1 MSSYECLDW
10 CLDTLILRDRDIF
23 VNSIPRS
30 LFACF
35 FNKQEAHVSNKL
47 KNGQSRYRSQAKVVT
62 IKKFQLLKLVETTR
76 YLNDAEFEKYG
87 DIYLEFPIII
97 QGDGSP
103 SEFFNLYLLKKL
115 EQTIQYDF
123 KTFAS
128 IANQLIDFQRFLED
142 EQLDCLKFHKLKQ
155 LNAIFKYRTCL
166 IEQANAGLISARS
179 ASGRINAIVNFY
191 RFLVTEDLVDHQ
203 HYGFPFQDVYK
214 YIAVDNEFGARRKM
228 AIKSHDLAIH
238 VPTKAPNSEAIV
250 DGGKLSPLT
259 VEEQAVVLKALQK
272 SSREYQ
278 LMFYLALFTGARL
291 QTICTIRISHLLDQ
305 KVDNYGFIRLPV
317 GAGTGID
324 TKFQKPMTL
333 LIPNWLVQDLKVYIN
348 SEQAHLRR
356 QKSNDGDSDENYL
369 FLTKLGTPFYTRKAE
384 QQELTEKIKASDSF
398 GTRLKLYE
406 GEAVRSYLKVVLLP
420 KIRLIDPQF
429 KSFKFHDLRASF
441 GMNLLES
448 QLKHLPE
455 GHNNMT
461 AVEYVQARMGHSNI
475 STTLQYLN
483 YKSRLQWRS
492 KIQHEY
498 ESSLM
503 KYVMSSTKLTGD
515 LSWI

>member
-1 MSSYECLDW
+1 MS
-10 CLDTLILRDRDIF
+10 T
-23 VNSIPRS
+23 
-30 LFACF
+30 
-35 FNKQEAHVSNKL
+35 KL
-47 KNGQSRYRSQAKVVT
+47 KNGQSHYQSKAKVVT
-62 IKKFQLLKLVETTR
+62 IKKFQLLTLVKATR
-76 YLNDAEFEKYG
+76 CLNDAEFARYG
-87 DIYLEFPIII
+87 DAYLEFPMII

-103 SEFFNLYLLKKL
+103 SEIFNLYLLKKL
-115 EQTIQYDF
+115 QQIIQYDF

-128 IANQLIDFQRFLED
+128 IANQLVDFQRFLED
-142 EQLDCLKFHKLKQ
+142 EQLNCLKFHKLKQ
-155 LNAIFKYRTCL
+155 LNAIFKYRTHL

-179 ASGRINAIVNFY
+179 ASGRINAVVNFY

-203 HYGFPFQDVYK
+203 HYGLPFQDVYK

-238 VPTKAPNSEAIV
+238 VPAKAPNSEAII
-250 DGGKLSPLT
+250 DGGELSPLT
-259 VEEQAVVLKALQK
+259 VESQTIILKALQK

-291 QTICTIRISHLLDQ
+291 QTICTLRIKYLFNRESDSH
-305 KVDNYGFIRLPV
+305 GFIRLPV

-333 LIPNWLVQDLKVYIN
+333 LIPNWLAQDLKIYIN
-348 SEQAHLRR
+348 SEQARQRR
-356 QKSNDGDSDENYL
+356 QKSNYGDSDENYI
-369 FLTKLGTPFYTRKAE
+369 FLTKLGTPFYTSKAE
-384 QQELTEKIKASDSF
+384 QQELIEKIKASKLSSF
-398 GTRLKLYE
+398 RLKLYE

-420 KIRLIDPQF
+420 EIRLIDPKFQG
-429 KSFKFHDLRASF
+429 FKFHDLRASF

-448 QLKHLPE
+448 QLQHLPE
-455 GHNNMT
+455 GHNHMT
-461 AVEYVQARMGHSNI
+461 ALEYVQARMGHSNI

-503 KYVMSSTKLTGD
+503 QYVMSSVNKTGD
-515 LSWI
+515 AL

>member
-1 MSSYECLDW
+1 MS
-10 CLDTLILRDRDIF
+10 T
-23 VNSIPRS
+23 
-30 LFACF
+30 
-35 FNKQEAHVSNKL
+35 KL
-47 KNGQSRYRSQAKVVT
+47 KNGQSRYQSKAKVVS
-62 IKKFQLLKLVETTR
+62 IKKFQLLTLVNATR
-76 YLNDAEFEKYG
+76 CLNDAAFEKHG
-87 DIYLEFPIII
+87 DVYLEFPVIV

-103 SEFFNLYLLKKL
+103 SDVFNLYLLKKL

-128 IANQLIDFQRFLED
+128 IANQLVDFQRFLED
-142 EQLDCLKFHKLKQ
+142 EQLDCSKFHKLKQ
-155 LNAIFKYRTCL
+155 SNAIFKYRTRL

-179 ASGRINAIVNFY
+179 ASNRINAVVNFY

-203 HYGFPFQDVYK
+203 RYGIPFEDVYK

-238 VPTKAPNSEAIV
+238 VPAKVPNSEAIV
-250 DGGKLSPLT
+250 DGGELSPLSVESQT
-259 VEEQAVVLKALQK
+259 VILKALQK

-291 QTICTIRISHLLDQ
+291 QTICTLRIKCLFNRDLDSH
-305 KVDNYGFIRLPV
+305 GFIRLPV

-333 LIPNWLVQDLKVYIN
+333 LIPHWLAQDLKIYIN
-348 SEQAHLRR
+348 SEQARQRR
-356 QKSNDGDSDENYL
+356 QKSNYADSDENYV
-369 FLTKLGTPFYTRKAE
+369 FLTKLGTPFYTSKAE
-384 QQELTEKIKASDSF
+384 QQELTEKIKTSDSF
-398 GTRLKLYE
+398 GARLKLYE
-406 GEAVRSYLKVVLLP
+406 GEAVRSYLKGVLLP
-420 KIRLIDPQF
+420 EIRLIDPQF

-448 QLKHLPE
+448 QLQHLPE
-455 GHNNMT
+455 GHSAMT
-461 AVEYVQARMGHSNI
+461 AVEYVQARMGHRNI

-483 YKSRLQWRS
+483 YKSRLQWCS

-503 KYVMSSTKLTGD
+503 KYVMSCANLAGE
-515 LSWI
+515 LS